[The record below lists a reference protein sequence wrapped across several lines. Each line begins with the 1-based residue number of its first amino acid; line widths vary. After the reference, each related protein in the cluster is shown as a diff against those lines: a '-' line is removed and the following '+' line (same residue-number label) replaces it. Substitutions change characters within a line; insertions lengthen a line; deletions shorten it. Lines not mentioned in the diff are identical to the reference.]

1 MLAEVMTQ
9 TNRCTPRQAAPVIRS
24 FFVPLPPSVPHG
36 TTFIGYHV
44 EGPRYQSIGAKD
56 LSLSVDAWLE
66 HGTNATL
73 SVEAEHYTPCLPECR
88 AQLASGG
95 CTCLPN
101 CSGGSTIYRSTY
113 DAVRQ
118 VWGAWKVD

>member
-1 MLAEVMTQ
+1 MLAEVIHTMPPIGR
-9 TNRCTPRQAAPVIRS
+9 NAAPVTRS
-24 FFVPLPPSVPHG
+24 FFVPAPPATPTG

-56 LSLSVDAWLE
+56 LGRAVDAWLE

-73 SVEAEHYTPCLPECR
+73 SVEAEHYTPCTDACC
-88 AQLASGG
+88 LALHRGAMEHH
-95 CTCLPN
+95 LN
-101 CSGGSTIYRSTY
+101 CPGGSTIYRSTY

>member
-1 MLAEVMTQ
+1 MLAEVTHQ
-9 TNRCTPRQAAPVIRS
+9 TASYTPRQAAPVIRS
-24 FFVPLPPSVPHG
+24 FFVPLPPASPSG

-44 EGPRYQSIGAKD
+44 EGPRYQSVNAKD
-56 LSLSVDAWLE
+56 LGRAVDAWLE
-66 HGTNATL
+66 HGTNAVL

-88 AQLASGG
+88 EQLVRGG
-95 CTCLPN
+95 CACLPN